1 MPNNDDITT
10 SIGIGANPNN
20 AIENQDGLIAIK
32 ADQIIT
38 AIEMLF
44 SEEKSINNRTYAK
57 SIKFCESG

>member
-44 SEEKSINNRTYAK
+44 SEEKSINK
-57 SIKFCESG
+57 SRLCP